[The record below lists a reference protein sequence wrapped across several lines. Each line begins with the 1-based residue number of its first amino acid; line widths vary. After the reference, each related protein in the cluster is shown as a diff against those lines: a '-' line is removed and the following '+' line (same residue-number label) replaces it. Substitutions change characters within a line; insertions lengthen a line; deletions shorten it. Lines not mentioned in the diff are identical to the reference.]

1 MFISNNI
8 LIVKR
13 LKIFTSFF
21 NFYSCIFCA
30 RKHSSITPV
39 KYKLLLQYVIE
50 FNHLQAAN

>member
-30 RKHSSITPV
+30 RKHSSITLV
-39 KYKLLLQYVIE
+39 KYKHLLQYVTK
-50 FNHLQAAN
+50 FNPLQAAN